1 MCSVMTRWVGWGR
14 ERGEGLYIYTHI
26 ADSGFP
32 VDTGDKEPA
41 CQCRKHKRSGFSP

>member
-1 MCSVMTRWVGWGR
+1 M
-14 ERGEGLYIYTHI
+14 YIHI